1 MSSKGQKRLKG
12 VVVCRPFIYG
22 NVAIELI
29 PKKQDHTHEWTVF
42 VKSCDGSDLSHIF
55 EKVEIKLHETF
66 FNSNRVLKN
75 PPYKVTE
82 TGWGEFEVIIKLH
95 FPACSAEKP
104 ISLYHMLKLYPPESQ
119 AATWPK
125 NKQIFSD
132 PTEEFFEIL
141 LANKGPGLP
150 VTVGSE
156 HPFSKQTV
164 FPINFIYT
172 HIPGLELELSESK
185 LLDEALLKTRD
196 QQKEYRTQLETME
209 KRIDQLRSEIA
220 ILETQSR

>member
-125 NKQIFSD
+125 NKQVNNIFSD

-156 HPFSKQTV
+156 HPFS
-164 FPINFIYT
+164 
-172 HIPGLELELSESK
+172 LELELSESK